1 MKLTIKDFVQKQK
14 IKPTKVEIKGKVTI
28 ITTKQGTY
36 CLKRKDPT
44 RSSPSELHI
53 YEYLNSRS
61 FYYYPK
67 VLELSDDEIEVREYI
82 REDHLPREQKM
93 VDLIDLMSLLHN
105 KTTHYKEVDL
115 DDYKKIYEDLRN
127 NIIYLTS
134 YYNDLIS
141 VIDESMIMS
150 PKEYLLARNCSMI
163 FKSLYFCE
171 VELEHW
177 YEMIKEKRK
186 QRVVVLHNNLQLGH
200 FLRNEN
206 SYFINWEK
214 AKIGIPIF
222 DFYKLYRAH
231 ALEFDFQE
239 LLRRYEHRYPLKKE
253 ERLLLFIMI
262 SMPEK
267 IEFNDSEMKCCEM
280 ISHRIDELYKAK
292 DLRSPYQAEKTKQ
305 H

>member
-1 MKLTIKDFVQKQK
+1 MKVSIKDFCEQCHVKPSK
-14 IKPTKVEIKGKVTI
+14 IEIRGRVTI
-28 ITTKQGTY
+28 LTTDKGIF
-36 CLKRKDPT
+36 CLKPKDETRQDIPT
-44 RSSPSELHI
+44 LNV

-61 FYYYPK
+61 FYYYPRK
-67 VLELSDDEIEVREYI
+67 LDLSTDDVEVREYI
-82 REDHLPREQKM
+82 REDHIPREQKI
-93 VDLIDLMSLLHN
+93 VDLVDLMSLLHN

-115 DDYKKIYEDLRN
+115 DDYKKIYEDLKN

-141 VIDESMIMS
+141 IIESHIIMS
-150 PKEYLLARNCSMI
+150 PKEYLLARNITMI

-186 QRVVVLHNNLQLGH
+186 QRVVVLHNNLNLNH

-214 AKIGIPIF
+214 AKVGIPIF

-231 ALEFDFQE
+231 ALEFDFDE
-239 LLRRYEHRYPLKKE
+239 LLKRYEHHYPLKRE
-253 ERLLLFIMI
+253 ERLLLFILI
-262 SMPEK
+262 SMPDK
-267 IEFNDSEMKCCEM
+267 IELKKSEFKSCEY
-280 ISHRIDELYKAK
+280 ISQKMDELFKAK
-292 DLRSPYQAEKTKQ
+292 EIRSPQQSKKTKQ